1 MYMYVYDSGLHVH
14 VRPEQGFG
22 TSLSFPF
29 PPFSLRLSFPSSPP
43 YLPPSLYS
51 SSSSLSLA
59 QLSQVGVLSKAVG
72 MGTYVDSQW
81 GLAQFSLPSEVPCLC
96 AFLPDRKSVIGE
108 QHTAAGI
115 PVKIVIL
122 S

>member
-1 MYMYVYDSGLHVH
+1 MTLDYMYMYVHHKSFLV
-14 VRPEQGFG
+14 PL
-22 TSLSFPF
+22 SLFFSPSF
-29 PPFSLRLSFPSSPP
+29 LSSSFLLPYSALPSSPLHP
-43 YLPPSLYS
+43 

-59 QLSQVGVLSKAVG
+59 QLSQVGMLSKAVG

-96 AFLPDRKSVIGE
+96 AFLPDRKCVIGE

-115 PVKIVIL
+115 PVKTAIL